1 MSTHIK
7 IADAIRDYY
16 EMLEQLS
23 SEELEQ
29 LIPSVLKLEGNAINQ
44 RAVPD
49 TTVLLPNENIQRLK
63 PQPFGLWFFCTQ
75 I

>member
-1 MSTHIK
+1 MTMSTHIK

-44 RAVPD
+44 EQCP
-49 TTVLLPNENIQRLK
+49 TP
-63 PQPFGLWFFCTQ
+63 PFCCQTKTYSD
-75 I
+75 